1 MKRRHYR
8 VIPSPEASPAL
19 ELEFLP
25 IPLESDR
32 LRVVLVG
39 ARNPL
44 NIGAAARAMSNFG
57 FLRLAVVN
65 PYQVAFRKAKSAV
78 GAAALLEEA
87 EEYESVAEA
96 VADCTLVVGT
106 TAVRHRELQHP
117 LRRLEYGARLIRK
130 RMRSNR
136 VALLFGSEKFGLS
149 RRDLSHCHWLMR
161 IPTRDEHISMNLGQA
176 VAVCLYELIRDDRV
190 AGAFESQPVA
200 ASAEVERITAIL
212 LDVLS
217 TSTHMSS
224 DRAPN
229 TEERVRRMVRRL
241 KISARDAE
249 AWLGILRQILWE
261 VRHGK
266 RSAG

>member
-1 MKRRHYR
+1 M
-8 VIPSPEASPAL
+8 PEHPDRALSSPAL
-19 ELEFLP
+19 ELVFLP
-25 IPLESDR
+25 VPLKSDS

-57 FLRLAVVN
+57 FLRLGVVN
-65 PYQVAFRKAKSAV
+65 PYEVAFRKAKSAV
-78 GAAALLEEA
+78 GAAALLEDA

-130 RMRSNR
+130 RMRSSR
-136 VALLFGSEKFGLS
+136 VALLFGSEKYGLS

-190 AGAFESQPVA
+190 AGVSENQSLAP
-200 ASAEVERITAIL
+200 SAEVERMTAIL

-217 TSTHMSS
+217 TSTHMSP
-224 DRAPN
+224 DRAPA

-241 KISARDAE
+241 KVSARDAE

-261 VRHGK
+261 MRHGK
-266 RSAG
+266 RPAG

>member
-1 MKRRHYR
+1 
-8 VIPSPEASPAL
+8 
-19 ELEFLP
+19 LP
-25 IPLESDR
+25 RSLKSDS

-57 FLRLAVVN
+57 FLCLGVVN
-65 PYQVAFRKAKSAV
+65 PYEVAFRKAKSAV
-78 GAAALLEEA
+78 GAASLLEDA
-87 EEYESVAEA
+87 EEYASVAEA

-130 RMRSNR
+130 RMRSSR
-136 VALLFGSEKFGLS
+136 VALLFGSEKYGLS
-149 RRDLSHCHWLMR
+149 RRDLSHCHWLL
-161 IPTRDEHISMNLGQA
+161 IPTRYEHISMNLGQA
-176 VAVCLYELIRDDRV
+176 VAVCLYELIRDDRI
-190 AGAFESQPVA
+190 AGASEIQPLA
-200 ASAEVERITAIL
+200 PSAELERMTAIL

-217 TSTHMSS
+217 TSTHMSP
-224 DRAPN
+224 DRAPA

-241 KISARDAE
+241 KVSARDAE

-261 VRHGK
+261 IRHGK
-266 RSAG
+266 RPAG